1 MYYWQIAHFSES
13 PEKTNL
19 ILLQAE
25 FLSSLAPQNDFYQ
38 AFKANQALVGT
49 YFNILVLIIIVQ
61 VVIQMK
67 ELYMEIQKHQYKYIF
82 TFIWWTFSVV

>member
-25 FLSSLAPQNDFYQ
+25 FLSSLASEDDFYQ
-38 AFKANQALVGT
+38 AFKGYQALVGT
-49 YFNILVLIIIVQ
+49 YFNRQVLLMIVW
-61 VVIQMK
+61 VIA
-67 ELYMEIQKHQYKYIF
+67 QKKGIK
-82 TFIWWTFSVV
+82 

>member
-25 FLSSLAPQNDFYQ
+25 FLSSLAAENDFYL
-38 AFKANQALVGT
+38 AFKAYQALVGT
-49 YFNILVLIIIVQ
+49 YFNQVLIMTVW
-61 VVIQMK
+61 VVA
-67 ELYMEIQKHQYKYIF
+67 
-82 TFIWWTFSVV
+82 